1 MPLEAVK
8 GRESDAKQDFV
19 TFIYTHNG
27 LKNTN
32 ISSSK
37 KYKNSS
43 DFLCIHNSVK
53 QLCTVP

>member
-32 ISSSK
+32 SSSSK
-37 KYKNSS
+37 KYKN
-43 DFLCIHNSVK
+43 
-53 QLCTVP
+53 